1 MGILDNLEA
10 YIEYIDQDKNK
21 PNEPKSDKE
30 KQDAIWAT
38 QISFEE

>member
-10 YIEYIDQDKNK
+10 YLDHIENK
-21 PNEPKSDKE
+21 PNESKSDKE